1 MFYIVYVA
9 LSRGWAVGPSFLT
22 QCCVFICR
30 YAAMGTAAKYLIN
43 PHKMDDANKKEVLD
57 VIGLASSVAKKGF
70 KL

>member
-1 MFYIVYVA
+1 MFIY
-9 LSRGWAVGPSFLT
+9 
-22 QCCVFICR
+22 R